1 MDLIE
6 SLSTCMANDLR
17 ARRNEKLQRTLI
29 SASGAAE
36 AVAKGYAS
44 E

>member
-6 SLSTCMANDLR
+6 SLSTCMVDDLR
-17 ARRNEKLQRTLI
+17 AKRNGKLQRTLI
-29 SASGAAE
+29 AASDAAE
-36 AVAKGYAS
+36 AKAKGYAS